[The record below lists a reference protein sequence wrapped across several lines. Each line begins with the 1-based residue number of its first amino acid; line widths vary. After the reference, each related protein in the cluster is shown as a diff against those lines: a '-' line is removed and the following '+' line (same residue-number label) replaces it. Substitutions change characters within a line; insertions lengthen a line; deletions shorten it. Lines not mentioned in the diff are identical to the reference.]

1 MKRNILV
8 VVSVVLA
15 AVVLLGSCSSLQ
27 SMVRTVEV
35 SATGEVTLEP
45 DIATFNVQISEKGET
60 TKEAQ
65 QRANEKMS
73 QVLTTLRGANIAE
86 RDLKTTALSL
96 RPEYVWVEN
105 RQQLVGQIASQ
116 SLSVK
121 VRELNQLGSLIDAL
135 GEVTSITLTSIVLDK
150 EDKSEG
156 MVEARKRAVAQAKE
170 KAELY
175 ANESGLRVQS
185 VVTISEFSTASNPY
199 NPRLKAVALAG
210 EVAYDMAT
218 EIPAGMLTITSTISA
233 VFEMR

>member
-1 MKRNILV
+1 MKKHTLAIVLV
-8 VVSVVLA
+8 V
-15 AVVLLGSCSSLQ
+15 AVVLLASGCSSLK
-27 SMVRTVEV
+27 SVVRTVEV

-65 QRANEKMS
+65 QRANEKMN
-73 QVLTTLRGANIAE
+73 QVLTTLRTGGIAD
-86 RDLKTTALSL
+86 RDIGTTALSL

-105 RQQLVGQIASQ
+105 RQQLVGQVASQ

-121 VRELNQLGSLIDAL
+121 VRDLGTLGSLIDSL

-150 EDKSEG
+150 EDKSAG
-156 MVEARKRAVAQAKE
+156 MIEARKRAVAQARE

-175 ANESGLRVQS
+175 ANESGLHVQS
-185 VVTISEFSTASNPY
+185 VITISEFSSASNPY
-199 NPRLKAVALAG
+199 NPRLKAVALAS
-210 EVAYDMAT
+210 EAAYDMAT